1 MLPSRRPVRT
11 NARCRLR
18 SPRVQRER
26 TRVVRTSAVQSVV
39 VCVGKDSKAWPLAA
53 RPSVT
58 AQRLRTQLGR
68 APGKFLESGFKPAKV
83 DWFRTD
89 WSLIRCSR
97 SVRPIFFSFEMSLLR
112 MPSEPFTDGRRNP
125 PTECWHKP
133 LAGPVNIVQNGP
145 ART

>member
-1 MLPSRRPVRT
+1 MGWLKNELLVPPHGNPNIPIPTATDVVVNSGGPRLPSALSDELPI
-11 NARCRLR
+11 C
-18 SPRVQRER
+18 
-26 TRVVRTSAVQSVV
+26 
-39 VCVGKDSKAWPLAA
+39 
-53 RPSVT
+53 
-58 AQRLRTQLGR
+58 
-68 APGKFLESGFKPAKV
+68 GFKPAKV
-83 DWFRTD
+83 DLFRTD

-125 PTECWHKP
+125 PTECWYKP